1 MYLTQTN
8 VIRGLTKEQF
18 NALTEMCR
26 YSNNLYNYALYCVR
40 QYWFE
45 NKKCLPYEEKY
56 HVCKENENYKLIQA
70 GLSCQVLKIVD
81 RSFKSFFNLLKKA
94 RQNEYRFQDVKM
106 PRYHKKG
113 DLFLLVCPI
122 QHGKNI
128 RNGKFL
134 VPMSLE
140 FRRTHP
146 GLTIEVPFPSRL
158 DPESVKEIRILPCQH
173 GRFFKIQY
181 VYKVEQEP
189 LGLNKDNALG
199 IDLGVNNL
207 ATCVPTN
214 GTPFILDGRRIKSI
228 NHCWNK
234 ERARLQSVADKQ
246 GIRGGRTNRVYHI
259 TERRNNQVKDV
270 IRKSARYVVEYCK
283 QHDIGTIVVGYS
295 PEFKQSPKLG
305 KSNNQNFTQI
315 PLGDFRLTLKSLCE
329 RYDIDYV
336 EQEESYTSKSSFL
349 DNDPLPDY
357 RSEQPYKGTF
367 SGKRVKRG
375 LYKSSNGTLINADVN
390 AAANILRKAS
400 RIDSSKLCQG
410 LLASPQRI
418 RVS

>member
-18 NALTEMCR
+18 GALTEMCR

-45 NKKCLPYEEKY
+45 NQKFLPYEQNY
-56 HVCKENENYKLIQA
+56 HVCKTNENYKLLAA
-70 GLSCQVLKIVD
+70 GVACQTLKCVD
-81 RSFKSFFNLLKKA
+81 RSFKSFFNLIKKA
-94 RQNEYRFQDVKM
+94 KRAEYRFQDIELPKY
-106 PRYHKKG
+106 RKKG
-113 DLFLLVCPI
+113 DLYLLI
-122 QHGKNI
+122 MSTNALNI
-128 RNGKFL
+128 RNGYLL
-134 VPMSLE
+134 VPMSIRYRKL
-140 FRRTHP
+140 HCD
-146 GLTIEVPFPSRL
+146 LKIEVPFPKRIDS
-158 DPESVKEIRILPCQH
+158 ESVKEVRILPCQH

-181 VYKVEQEP
+181 VYEVEQEP
-189 LGLNKDNALG
+189 LGLNKENALG
-199 IDLGVNNL
+199 IDLGVDNL
-207 ATCVPTN
+207 ATCVPTG
-214 GTPFILDGRRIKSI
+214 GTPFILDGHRIKSI
-228 NHCWNK
+228 NYRWNK

-246 GIRGGRTNRVYHI
+246 GIRGGRTNRVYRI

-283 QHDIGTIVVGYS
+283 QNDIGTIVVGYN
-295 PEFKQSPKLG
+295 PKFKQSVKLG

-315 PLGDFRLTLKSLCE
+315 PFGDFRLTLKNLCN

-349 DNDPLPDY
+349 DNDPLPEY
-357 RSEQPYKGTF
+357 KAEQPYKGTF

-390 AAANILRKAS
+390 AAANILRKAN

-418 RVS
+418 RLS

>member
-45 NKKCLPYEEKY
+45 NKKFLPYEQNY
-56 HVCKENENYKLIQA
+56 HICKTNENYKLLAA
-70 GLSCQVLKIVD
+70 GVACQTLKCVD
-81 RSFKSFFNLLKKA
+81 RSFKSFFNLRKKA
-94 RQNEYRFQDVKM
+94 KSDEYRFRDIKL

-113 DLFLLVCPI
+113 DLYLLI
-122 QHGKNI
+122 MSTNALNI
-128 RNGKFL
+128 RNGYLL
-134 VPMSLE
+134 VPMSMKYRELHCE
-140 FRRTHP
+140 
-146 GLTIEVPFPSRL
+146 LKIEIPFPKRI
-158 DPESVKEIRILPCQH
+158 DPKSVKEVRILPCQH

-189 LGLNKDNALG
+189 LGLNKYNALG

-228 NHCWNK
+228 NHRWNK

-246 GIRGGRTNRVYHI
+246 GIRGGKTNRVYRI
-259 TERRNNQVKDV
+259 TERRNNKVKDV

-283 QHDIGTIVVGYS
+283 QHDIGTIVVGYN
-295 PEFKQSPKLG
+295 PEFKHSPKLG

-315 PLGDFRLTLKSLCE
+315 PLGDFRLTLKSLCD

-349 DNDPLPDY
+349 DNDPLPEY
-357 RSEQPYKGTF
+357 KAEQPYKGTF
-367 SGKRVKRG
+367 SGKRIKRG

-390 AAANILRKAS
+390 AAANILRKAN

-418 RVS
+418 RLS

>member
-18 NALTEMCR
+18 NVLTEMCR

-45 NKKCLPYEEKY
+45 NKKFLPYEQTY
-56 HVCKENENYKLIQA
+56 HVCKNSEAHKMLPCTMY
-70 GLSCQVLKIVD
+70 CQTLKIVD
-81 RSFKSFFNLLKKA
+81 RSFKSFFNLCKKVKSG
-94 RQNEYRFQDVKM
+94 EYRYHDVRIPKY
-106 PRYHKKG
+106 RKKEG
-113 DLFLLVCPI
+113 LFVLVVPI
-122 QHGKNI
+122 SQLNLTRGTVC
-128 RNGKFL
+128 
-134 VPMSLE
+134 VPMSLSYKKLN
-140 FRRTHP
+140 P
-146 GLTIEVPFPSRL
+146 NIKIEIPFPKRI
-158 DPESVKEIRILPCQH
+158 DPKSVKEVRILPCQH

-189 LGLNKDNALG
+189 LCLNKDNTLG
-199 IDLGVNNL
+199 IDLGVDNL

-228 NHCWNK
+228 NHRWNK
-234 ERARLQSVADKQ
+234 ERARLQSIADKQ
-246 GIRGGRTNRVYHI
+246 GIRGGKTNRVYRI

-329 RYDIDYV
+329 RYDIDYI

-349 DNDPLPDY
+349 DNDPLPEY
-357 RSEQPYKGTF
+357 KAEQPYKGTF

-390 AAANILRKAS
+390 AAANILRKAN

-410 LLASPQRI
+410 FLASPQRI
-418 RVS
+418 RLS